1 MNDTLKQKLTEI
13 LKDRMRLEEI
23 NEEFRDYL
31 ISIAGCDTNF
41 NWLL

>member
-1 MNDTLKQKLTEI
+1 
-13 LKDRMRLEEI
+13 MRLEEI

-41 NWLL
+41 NWFLWEKILEALINENE